1 MSTSVNNTVKT
12 IIVDGHPLFRQ
23 GLITLLDQIGNHE
36 IILETGDVRDAIQTT
51 SNNNVNLAVIELSH
65 TDSLAGIDLIKEL
78 RSISPHTHILV
89 LTFLDEK
96 IFAERSIRAGAKGY
110 IMKSAPLEDIKQA
123 IDSVKNNEIYLSKNI
138 SKYLVS
144 GIVGNRNKNSSIPE
158 ECLTDRELQ
167 ILQLIGEGM
176 GTSSIAGKLHIST
189 KTVESHRANIKTKF
203 NLVDSGSLKE
213 FAIKWWH
220 SIDRHSTC

>member
-1 MSTSVNNTVKT
+1 MSNTASSTIKT
-12 IIVDGHPLFRQ
+12 IIVDGHPLFRK
-23 GLITLLDQIGNHE
+23 GLTTLLEQTGNYE
-36 IILETGDVRDAIQTT
+36 ILLETGDVREAIHT
-51 SNNNVNLAVIELSH
+51 SSNDEIDLAVIELSH

-78 RSISPHTHILV
+78 RSISPHTQILV

-110 IMKSAPLEDIKQA
+110 IMKTASIEDIQQA
-123 IDSVKNNEIYLSKNI
+123 IEAVKNNEIYLSKNI

-144 GIVGNRNKNSSIPE
+144 GIVGNRNKTSSIPE

-176 GTSSIAGKLHIST
+176 GTSCIAGKLHIST

-203 NLVDSGSLKE
+203 SLNDSGALKE

-220 SIDRHSTC
+220 SIDRHSKC

>member
-1 MSTSVNNTVKT
+1 MSTLPLNTIKT
-12 IIVDGHPLFRQ
+12 IIVDGHPLFRK
-23 GLITLLDQIGNHE
+23 GLISLLEQIGNHD
-36 IILETGDVRDAIQTT
+36 IILETSDVREAIHTA
-51 SNNNVNLAVIELSH
+51 SNNEVNLAVIELSH
-65 TDSLAGIDLIKEL
+65 TDSLAGIDLIKEI
-78 RSISPHTHILV
+78 RSISPHTQILV

-110 IMKSAPLEDIKQA
+110 IMKSSSLADIQQA
-123 IDSVKNNEIYLSKNI
+123 IESVNNNELYLSKNI

-144 GIVGNRNKNSSIPE
+144 GIVGNRNKTSSIPE

-176 GTSSIAGKLHIST
+176 GTSCIAGKLHIST

-203 NLVDSGSLKE
+203 SMIDSGSLKE

-220 SIDRHSTC
+220 SIDRHSKC

>member
-1 MSTSVNNTVKT
+1 MSNTTNSVKT
-12 IIVDGHPLFRQ
+12 IIVDGHPVFRK
-23 GLITLLDQIGNHE
+23 GLITLLEQMGNFD
-36 IILETGDVRDAIQTT
+36 ILLETGDVREAIHTAT
-51 SNNNVNLAVIELSH
+51 SNVINLAIIELSH

-78 RSISPHTHILV
+78 RSISPHTQILV

-110 IMKSAPLEDIKQA
+110 IMKTASIADIRLA
-123 IDSVKNNEIYLSKNI
+123 IESVKNNEIHLSKNI

-144 GIVGNRNKNSSIPE
+144 GIVGNRSKTSSIPE

-203 NLVDSGSLKE
+203 SLADSGSLKE

-220 SIDRHSTC
+220 SIDRHSKV